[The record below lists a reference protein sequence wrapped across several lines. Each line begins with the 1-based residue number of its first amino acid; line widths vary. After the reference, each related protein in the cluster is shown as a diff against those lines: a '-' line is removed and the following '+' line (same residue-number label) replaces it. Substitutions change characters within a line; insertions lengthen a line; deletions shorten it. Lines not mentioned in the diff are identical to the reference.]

1 MIREWAMQK
10 CPKGLVQ
17 NMSKKLIAKRELTGY
32 YMLIPAT
39 LLFLMINGFPLVYGL
54 VLSFTNK
61 NYTKTKSGKFIGLRN
76 FIDIFQDSEFWGIM
90 GFTLFYTVV
99 VVMVSYVLGLAL
111 AMLLNRNIR
120 GRAVFRTLALAPWV
134 IPTVV
139 ATQCWRWILNDQFGI
154 VNQFLMRIHLIDS
167 PILFLSSAQL
177 ARVTV
182 IMSGVWKTYPFMM
195 VILLAGLQSIGTD
208 MYEPAY
214 MDGANS
220 FQVFRYITLPLLR
233 PVSMMGIALQ
243 LLWTFNSLSYDNIYL
258 LTQGGPS
265 QSTYVVSIL
274 SYYTAIYR
282 GKIGYASAIATLMM
296 VLIALLVLCY
306 SMMKAASARAEI
318 KRLEALA
325 R

>member
-1 MIREWAMQK
+1 
-10 CPKGLVQ
+10 
-17 NMSKKLIAKRELTGY
+17 MSKKLIAKRELTGY

-61 NYTKTKSGKFIGLRN
+61 NYTKPKSGQFVGLRN

-90 GFTLFYTVV
+90 GFTLFYTGV
-99 VVMVSYVLGLAL
+99 VVMVSYMLGLAL

-120 GRAVFRTLALAPWV
+120 GRAIFRTLALAPWV

-154 VNQFLMRIHLIDS
+154 VNQFLMSIHLIDS

-233 PVSMMGIALQ
+233 PVSMKGIALQ

-296 VLIALLVLCY
+296 VLIALIVLCY
-306 SMMKAASARAEI
+306 STMKVVSARAEI
-318 KRLEALA
+318 RRLEALT